1 MASVF
6 LSIIIVISS
15 HFVGLDLCNLTV
27 LYLFSYSAYLSWF
40 VKLCWQFVEKLA
52 RHLKECLRDGAF
64 ESVRIL
70 VSKFSYCLHFTVCTQ
85 HFALCV
91 GGSQKFLAEW
101 AYVLNNIPLSFC
113 IITSFCCTPTV
124 INMQMQANDSYGGF
138 CCERLHSNVVA
149 CSFCEWWTTTFW
161 CSCIS
166 ICLLYTSDA
175 ADE

>member
-15 HFVGLDLCNLTV
+15 HFVSLDLCNLTV

-70 VSKFSYCLHFTVCTQ
+70 VSKFFLLFTVCTQ
-85 HFALCV
+85 NFALYV

-101 AYVLNNIPLSFC
+101 
-113 IITSFCCTPTV
+113 
-124 INMQMQANDSYGGF
+124 
-138 CCERLHSNVVA
+138 
-149 CSFCEWWTTTFW
+149 
-161 CSCIS
+161 
-166 ICLLYTSDA
+166 
-175 ADE
+175 